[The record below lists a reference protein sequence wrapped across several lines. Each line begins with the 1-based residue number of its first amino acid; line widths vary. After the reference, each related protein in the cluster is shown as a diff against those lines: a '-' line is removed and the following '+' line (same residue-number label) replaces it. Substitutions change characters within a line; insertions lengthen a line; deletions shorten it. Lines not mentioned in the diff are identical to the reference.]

1 MCCQNWPGLTWT
13 PRPYQHT
20 VLTLSL
26 CPTWIARDKLNIKP
40 MVGTCRKRSISAPE
54 LETSIHERWEQKL
67 AKDIRKQQKIFYHSH
82 VYIKNV
88 GSCNFLCLF
97 PCSLTYFMFPCS
109 LRFFALFSCSHCQ
122 ITRIPLFPKNPWE
135 TLISTDEKSNVKIQ
149 NLKIW
154 ENVTAWKWAAINST
168 NDLNIER

>member
-26 CPTWIARDKLNIKP
+26 CPAWIARDKLNIKP

-109 LRFFALFSCSHCQ
+109 LRFFALFPCSHCQ
-122 ITRIPLFPKNPWE
+122 ISLVPLFPKNPWGTLNYLIRSFFPCYERKE
-135 TLISTDEKSNVKIQ
+135 TIKPAKLLSLYQSIFEYCA
-149 NLKIW
+149 L
-154 ENVTAWKWAAINST
+154 
-168 NDLNIER
+168 